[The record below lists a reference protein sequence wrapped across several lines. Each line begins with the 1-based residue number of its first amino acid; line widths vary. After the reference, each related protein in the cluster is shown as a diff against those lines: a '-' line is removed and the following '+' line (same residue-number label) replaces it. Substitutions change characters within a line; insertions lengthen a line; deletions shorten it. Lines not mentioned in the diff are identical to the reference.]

1 MGAEP
6 FPLEPERQALLVVD
20 MQNDFVRRGAPQEVP
35 DARATVP
42 VIATLLDAFR
52 GAGRPVVF
60 TRFSAGPQRTL
71 LWNWSPQCG
80 PELRSCWPGVV
91 RRYDDG
97 AELGGHDVIPELEP
111 LAGEIVVDKYGYGSF
126 HNTMLE
132 DVLRARAVTQVVA
145 VGTVTQICV
154 EETVREGFHRG
165 LEMVLVRDAVSSFD
179 ADLHTATL
187 RNIEM
192 KFGRVDSSEAVLAAL
207 KPGAQ
212 YPMQDR
218 WSAGQGT

>member
-1 MGAEP
+1 MAAEP

-20 MQNDFVRRGAPQEVP
+20 MQNDFVRPGAPQEVP

-42 VIATLLDAFR
+42 VIAALLGAFR
-52 GAGRPVVF
+52 DAGRPVVF
-60 TRFSAGPQRTL
+60 TRFSAGPERTL

-80 PELRSCWPGVV
+80 PEARSCWPGVS
-91 RRYDDG
+91 RLYDDG
-97 AELGGHDVIPELEP
+97 QQLGGHDVVPELEP
-111 LAGEIVVDKYGYGSF
+111 LESEPVVDKYGYGSF

-132 DVLRARAVTQVVA
+132 DVLRARAVSQVVA

-165 LEMVLVRDAVSSFD
+165 LEMVMVRDAVSSFD
-179 ADLHTATL
+179 PGLQAATL

-192 KFGRVDSSEAVLAAL
+192 KFGRVDTSETVLAAL
-207 KPGAQ
+207 KADAQ
-212 YPMQDR
+212 LPMQDR
-218 WSAGQGT
+218 WSAGPAT